1 MRQVCTVSLS
11 IAVALA
17 TVLMTVAVM
26 VPRGGAEIAAA
37 SDSLAIQLRDLP
49 TSVRAGD
56 SLRVIVDVPDGTV
69 CDGLITYRDNSTQTL
84 SRVEQDNDRCQ
95 WDVVVPD
102 AVRRGEADLNVTVN
116 KGTQQAK
123 IAATFDVSRRSDDIG
138 LTLKKLPGA
147 VKRNSDFSIRLTVPD
162 KSNCTGSITYD
173 SGQVQALDPRNEDNE
188 QCRWDMTVPSDVNR
202 GEARVNVTITTPD
215 SHVSTLLTTF
225 DVSRDNSNP
234 DVLVAFQD
242 PPVNV
247 RQDGPMPIRVLVP
260 STAKCKGEVTFRSTD
275 NVKLDPITGESGIC
289 RWSIFVPK
297 DAKRGESKISV
308 TVTDEGN
315 DTTIT
320 APVTVQ
326 EVADSVD
333 ANYKDLP
340 VSVQRG
346 DDLEVRVSVPDGATC
361 SGEARFDDGGV
372 NTLSS
377 QTEKKGRCLWN
388 TRVPSFTPRGTII
401 VWTAIND
408 HGVISTLIANVDVEG
423 RDDDPVSA
431 TWDQVLKDV
440 VPGQSF
446 DVSASVAKGS
456 TCVGKI
462 DFAGGMQWSLG
473 DKSEDD
479 SRCKWRVDVPTS
491 TGAGNANVKITVSK
505 GKDSTILTSKFA
517 VKASDSSS
525 TASSGATTSSASTTS
540 SAGSK
545 STPTPTPTPS
555 SKSKAT
561 DTPTP
566 TATTAATA
574 TATPTSSSASGG
586 DGGNAAPPPPQISL
600 PTATPDASAGDP
612 STDPSAVSSR
622 SIMAGWWPTR

>member
-1 MRQVCTVSLS
+1 VCAVSLS

-56 SLRVIVDVPDGTV
+56 SLRVVVDVPDDTV
-69 CDGLITYRDNSTQTL
+69 CDGLITYRDNTTQTL
-84 SRVEQDNDRCQ
+84 SQVEQDNDRCQ

-116 KGTQQAK
+116 KGTQQARLW
-123 IAATFDVSRRSDDIG
+123 ATFDVSRRSDDIG

-147 VKRNSDFSIRLTVPD
+147 VKRNSDFSIRITVPD
-162 KSNCTGSITYD
+162 KATCQGSITYD
-173 SGQVQALDPRNEDNE
+173 SGQTQALDPRSEDNE
-188 QCRWDMTVPSDVNR
+188 QCRWDMTVPSDVDR

-215 SHVSTLLTTF
+215 AHVSTLLTTF
-225 DVSRDNSNP
+225 DVSRTNDNP

-242 PPVNV
+242 PPTTV
-247 RQDGPMPIRVLVP
+247 RQDGPMPVRVLVP
-260 STAKCKGEVTFRSTD
+260 STATCKGEVTFRSAD
-275 NVKLDPITGESGIC
+275 NVKLDSISGENGIC
-289 RWSIFVPK
+289 RWSIFVPR
-297 DAKRGESKISV
+297 DAKRGDSKISV
-308 TVTDEGN
+308 TVTDEGH

-333 ANYKDLP
+333 ANFKDLP
-340 VSVQRG
+340 ISVQRG

-372 NTLSS
+372 NTLAN
-377 QTEKKGRCLWN
+377 QTEKKGRCLWS
-388 TRVPSFTPRGTII
+388 TRVPSFTPRGTVV
-401 VWTAIND
+401 VWVAVND
-408 HGVISTLIANVDVEG
+408 HGVQSTLLSNVEVEG

-446 DVSASVAKGS
+446 DVSASVAKAS

-462 DFAGGMQWSLG
+462 EFAGGMQWSLG
-473 DKSEDD
+473 DKSEED
-479 SRCKWRVDVPTS
+479 SHCKWRVDVPTS
-491 TGAGNANVKITVSK
+491 AGAGNANVKITVSK
-505 GKDSTILTSKFA
+505 GKDSTILTSKFG
-517 VKASDSSS
+517 VKSTDSSS
-525 TASSGATTSSASTTS
+525 TASAGATTSSADT
-540 SAGSK
+540 K
-545 STPTPTPTPS
+545 STPTPTSS
-555 SKSKAT
+555 SKSSKSTA
-561 DTPTP
+561 TPTP
-566 TATTAATA
+566 TATATTVATA
-574 TATPTSSSASGG
+574 TATATSSSASGG
-586 DGGNAAPPPPQISL
+586 GGNTAPPPPRITL
-600 PTATPDASAGDP
+600 PTDTPTPDASAGDP
-612 STDPSAVSSR
+612 GADPSAVSPR
-622 SIMAGWWPTR
+622 SIMADWWPTR

>member
-1 MRQVCTVSLS
+1 VRQVCTVSLS

-56 SLRVIVDVPDGTV
+56 SLRVIVDVPDDTV
-69 CDGLITYRDNSTQTL
+69 CDGLITYRDNTTQTL
-84 SRVEQDNDRCQ
+84 SQVKQDNDRCQ

-123 IAATFDVSRRSDDIG
+123 IWATFDVSRRSDDIG

-147 VKRNSDFSIRLTVPD
+147 VKRNSDFSIRINVPD
-162 KSNCTGSITYD
+162 KSTCTGGITYD
-173 SGQVQALDPRNEDNE
+173 SGQVQTLDSRSEDNE
-188 QCRWDMTVPSDVNR
+188 QCRWDMTVPSDVDR
-202 GEARVNVTITTPD
+202 GEARVTVTITTPD
-215 SHVSTLLTTF
+215 AHVSTLLTTF
-225 DVSRDNSNP
+225 DVSRTNDNP

-242 PPVNV
+242 PPTNV

-260 STAKCKGEVTFRSTD
+260 STATCKGEVTFRSTD
-275 NVKLDPITGESGIC
+275 NVKLDQITGESGIC

-297 DAKRGESKISV
+297 DAKKGESKISV
-308 TVTDEGN
+308 TVTDEGH

-326 EVADSVD
+326 EVSDSVD
-333 ANYKDLP
+333 ANFKDLP
-340 VSVQRG
+340 TSVQRG
-346 DDLEVRVSVPDGATC
+346 DDLEVRISVPDGATC

-372 NTLSS
+372 NTLAG

-401 VWTAIND
+401 VWAAIND
-408 HGVISTLIANVDVEG
+408 HGVQSTLVSNVSVEG

-462 DFAGGMQWSLG
+462 EFAGGMQWSLG

-479 SRCKWRVDVPTS
+479 SHCKWRVDVPAS
-491 TGAGNANVKITVSK
+491 AGAGNANILITVSK

-517 VKASDSSS
+517 VTKSDSSS
-525 TASSGATTSSASTTS
+525 TASSGATGATTS
-540 SAGSK
+540 SAGTK
-545 STPTPTPTPS
+545 STPTPTPTS
-555 SKSKAT
+555 SSKSKSKAT

-566 TATTAATA
+566 GPTATTVTTA
-574 TATPTSSSASGG
+574 TATPSSASGG
-586 DGGNAAPPPPQISL
+586 DGGYTAPPPPQITL
-600 PTATPDASAGDP
+600 PTPDASAGDP
-612 STDPSAVSSR
+612 GTDPAAVSSR